1 MYKRQALGG
10 TDESI
15 AASLAVKVEEYLTDN
30 LHNTKPSVEQIQDA
44 VEKVLIEEGHAR
56 TAKEYILYRAGR
68 TRVRETVSYT
78 HLDVYKRQGHNEH
91 PENERCDR
99 LAVAAAEQYKNQGL

>member
-1 MYKRQALGG
+1 MIQTIVKRDGRTVPYDRGRIERAIFKAAAALGG

-30 LHNTKPSVEQIQDA
+30 LHKTKPSVAQIQDA

-56 TAKEYILYRAGR
+56 TCLLY
-68 TRVRETVSYT
+68 TS
-78 HLDVYKRQGHNEH
+78 
-91 PENERCDR
+91 RC
-99 LAVAAAEQYKNQGL
+99 V